1 MKRFFALTIMVAMTL
16 GCAIA
21 QQPQHQHHQAPVHLD
36 TTPMRHA
43 KSPHGGHHHQHRADC
58 PHARQHSAVSQADAT
73 AAAIKSAFPTMQ
85 RTNKTAR
92 WTEVFD
98 AQGTLLGYAVSSK
111 PASDGI
117 KGYNG
122 ETPVVIT
129 LNAKKRITGV
139 YALPNSETPRFAQRV
154 EQAGF
159 YDNWNGLSIKKA
171 RKKKVD
177 TVSGATFTSRAVIQS
192 VQAALSQL

>member
-21 QQPQHQHHQAPVHLD
+21 QQPQHQRHQAPVHLD

-117 KGYNG
+117 KGYAG
-122 ETPVVIT
+122 ETPLMVA
-129 LNAKKRITGV
+129 LNAKQRIQKV
-139 YALPNSETPRFAQRV
+139 VLLDNMETPNFLQRV
-154 EQAGF
+154 IDAEIDDWLGPCSWSSLAFCYECSSEQ
-159 YDNWNGLSIKKA
+159 DP
-171 RKKKVD
+171 
-177 TVSGATFTSRAVIQS
+177 
-192 VQAALSQL
+192 